1 MYQLSSNGNGSTAIP
16 IPVPEREDEFQKLFG
31 ALRRRWKLALYIFG
45 AFFLA
50 ALAYAIVWP
59 KSYVAT
65 VALITGNSATNF
77 NGINT
82 DLPVLNALVAAGGVQ
97 SVETYATMI
106 QGQDV
111 ATKVIENL
119 KLRKEDP
126 HIDAYKLLKYDVF
139 VAPVT
144 NTQIV
149 TLAATWK
156 NPKTAAAIANEFG
169 KVLIEKQRDLIAG
182 QSQTAMDYLA
192 QQIPKAAADKNKADS
207 ALADFQA
214 SHTIGDMSAQTSSTV
229 SLYTDNASKIAALQV
244 DMAQASASLAN
255 VQGQMS
261 SGSQVANGG
270 QSIAENP
277 VVTQLKQQRAQ
288 AAVELAAAR
297 KQYTD
302 AHPTVIALAQ
312 QVKLLDD
319 EIAKAPQTYVASRSV
334 VPNPVFQ
341 QNSQQAASLQ
351 AQIAG
356 DQSQINQLNAQQKLF
371 GAQVKQL
378 PNTAR
383 ELADLQRNA
392 QLAEGVYDSL
402 RQHYNDA
409 LVAKTM
415 ALSNVSFEQLA
426 EPQWV
431 KTIPNLVLTILLGFV
446 LGIILAIAGV
456 FTVDFFDNSLKDEND
471 VRRALPWPVLA
482 QVPQLDATSRRGQA
496 RLPMLRALTI
506 EAYLQLVTSLRFA
519 SDKPLR
525 TLAVTSPS
533 QGDGKSTVALSTG
546 IAMAEMRPR
555 VLIIDADMRHPT
567 LHEKLGVDGGP
578 GLADVLVGESK
589 VDDVIVS
596 TRFAGLDFLPAG
608 SQSPNPIKLIQSPTF
623 DEMIEHLQQTY
634 QTIIFDTPALLP
646 MVDAAAIAQKSD
658 GTIMVVAAGRTDT
671 RSANRALQRL
681 SVVEGASV
689 IGVVIN
695 RATPNERDSA
705 YVLQSGSQLPL
716 SGELETA

>member
-1 MYQLSSNGNGSTAIP
+1 MYQLSSNGNGSTVM
-16 IPVPEREDEFQKLFG
+16 PVPEREDEFQKLFG

-65 VALITGNSATNF
+65 VSLITGNSATNF

-126 HIDAYKLLKYDVF
+126 HIDAYKLLKYDIF

-156 NPKTAAAIANEFG
+156 NAKTSAAIANEFG

-214 SHTIGDMSAQTSSTV
+214 SHTIGDMSAQTTSTV

-244 DMAQASASLAN
+244 DIAQASASLAN

-261 SGSQVANGG
+261 AGSQTANGG
-270 QSIAENP
+270 ESIAENP
-277 VVTQLKQQRAQ
+277 VETQLKQQLAQ
-288 AAVELAAAR
+288 VSVELDAAR

-312 QVKLLDD
+312 QKQLLEQ
-319 EIAKAPQTYVASRSV
+319 EIAKAPQTYVASRAV

-351 AQIAG
+351 QQIAG
-356 DQSQINQLNAQQKLF
+356 DQSQIAQLNAQQKLF
-371 GAQVKQL
+371 SVQVKQL

-383 ELADLQRNA
+383 QLADLQRNA

-596 TRFAGLDFLPAG
+596 TRFPGLDFLPAG
-608 SQSPNPIKLIQSPTF
+608 SQSPNPIKLIQSSTF
-623 DEMIEHLQQTY
+623 DEMIEHLQAKY

-646 MVDAAAIAQKSD
+646 MVDAAAIALKCD

-695 RATPNERDSA
+695 RAVPNERDSA
-705 YVLQSGSQLPL
+705 YVLQAGSQLPL

>member
-1 MYQLSSNGNGSTAIP
+1 MYQLPNGNGVAALGT
-16 IPVPEREDEFQKLFG
+16 PEREDEFQKLFG
-31 ALRRRWKLALYIFG
+31 AMRRRWKLFLYIFG
-45 AFFLA
+45 GFFLA
-50 ALAYAIVWP
+50 ALAYALVWP

-77 NGINT
+77 NGVNT

-111 ATKVIENL
+111 ATKVIKNL
-119 KLRKEDP
+119 HLKN
-126 HIDAYKLLKYDVF
+126 IDAYKLLKYDIF

-156 NPKTAAAIANEFG
+156 DPKTASAIANEFG
-169 KVLIEKQRDLIAG
+169 KVLIEKQRELIAG
-182 QSQTAMDYLA
+182 QSQTAMDYLSA
-192 QQIPKAAADKNKADS
+192 QIPKAEADKNAADG
-207 ALADFQA
+207 ALADFEA
-214 SHTIGDMSAQTSSTV
+214 KHTIADMSAQTQSTV
-229 SLYTDNASKIAALQV
+229 GNYTDNATKIAQLRV

-255 VQGQMS
+255 VSGQIASDS
-261 SGSQVANGG
+261 STTSGG

-277 VVTQLKQQRAQ
+277 VRTQLLQQEAQ
-288 AAVELAAAR
+288 VSSELDMAR
-297 KQYTD
+297 KQYTE
-302 AHPTVIALAQ
+302 AHPTVIALEQ
-312 QVKLLDD
+312 QKATLDK
-319 EIAKAPQTYVASRSV
+319 EIANIPKTYTASQTL
-334 VPNPVFQ
+334 VPNPVVQ
-341 QNSQQAASLQ
+341 QLQQQAASLRS
-351 AQIAG
+351 QIAG
-356 DQSQINQLNAQQKLF
+356 DQSQINALNGEQKTF
-371 GAQVKQL
+371 GAQVAQL

-415 ALSNVSFEQLA
+415 ALSNVSFEQA
-426 EPQWV
+426 ANPAWV
-431 KTIPNLVLTILLGFV
+431 KTVPNLVLTLVLGFI
-446 LGIILAIAGV
+446 LGIILAVAGV

-482 QVPQLDATSRRGQA
+482 QVPQLDASSRRGQA

-525 TLAVTSPS
+525 TLAITSPS
-533 QGDGKSTVALSTG
+533 QGDGKSTVALSTA

-578 GLADVLVGESK
+578 GLADVLVGESRHE
-589 VDDVIVS
+589 DVIVG

-608 SQSPNPIKLIQSPTF
+608 SQSPNPIKLIQSGHF
-623 DEMIEHLQQTY
+623 DELIQSLLDKY
-634 QTIIFDTPALLP
+634 QTIILDTPALLP
-646 MVDAAAIAQKSD
+646 MVDAAALAQKAD
-658 GTIMVVAAGRTDT
+658 GTIMVVAAGRTDQ
-671 RSANRALQRL
+671 RSAQRALQRL
-681 SVVEGASV
+681 SVVEGANV

-695 RATPNERDSA
+695 RSQPNARDSA

-716 SGELETA
+716 SGELETV